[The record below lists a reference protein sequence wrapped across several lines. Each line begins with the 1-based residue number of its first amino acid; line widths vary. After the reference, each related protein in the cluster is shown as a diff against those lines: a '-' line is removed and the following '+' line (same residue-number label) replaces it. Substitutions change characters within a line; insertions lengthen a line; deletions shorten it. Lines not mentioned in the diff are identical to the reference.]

1 MKEAGFDI
9 TVVIPE
15 VDESFPPDMNVKE
28 VAVFLAAR
36 KADSLRSR
44 ITNEIVIAADTVVI
58 LDGAIL
64 NKPADRS
71 EAIDMLKR
79 LSGRTHHVVTGVHI
93 LSEDR
98 DRKFDDTTEVTFRR
112 LTQEEIEYYIDHYHP
127 FDKAGSYGA
136 QDWIGMVGVEKISGS
151 YFTVMGLPM
160 HKVYQ
165 HLLAWAR

>member
-64 NKPADRS
+64 NKPADRR
-71 EAIDMLKR
+71 EAIDMLKH
-79 LSGRTHHVVTGVHI
+79 LSGRTHHVITGVHI

-98 DRKFDDTTEVTFRR
+98 ESKFDDTTEVTFRR